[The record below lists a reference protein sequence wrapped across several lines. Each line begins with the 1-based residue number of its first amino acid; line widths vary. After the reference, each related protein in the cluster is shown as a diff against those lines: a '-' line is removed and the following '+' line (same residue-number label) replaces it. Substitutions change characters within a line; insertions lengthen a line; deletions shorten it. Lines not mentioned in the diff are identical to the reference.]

1 MAASVE
7 LKKVSGYNRQT
18 DGLLGSKPKTR
29 NIGDVVLV
37 SSGTDNMYDKRDELT
52 AVLIELGKLRK
63 GSTLGNYDV
72 ETYEILGGD

>member
-7 LKKVSGYNRQT
+7 LKKVSGYNKQS

-37 SSGTDNMYDKRDELT
+37 SAGADNMYNKRNELT
-52 AVLIELGKLRK
+52 AVLIELGKLRQ
-63 GSTLGNYDV
+63 GANLSNHDS
-72 ETYEILGGD
+72 ETYEIMGD